1 MGIPKSLL
9 LIPLVLLIAA
19 GIYWLQREDP
29 VPVALFDVERGTVE
43 LIAANSRA
51 GTIRACQRSRLSM
64 PQGGRVE
71 RLLVSEGDRVKA
83 GQVLLELWHQDL
95 DVRVEQARATLRVR
109 QIEQQRS
116 CDNADLAQREYLRT
130 QPLAQRKLAS
140 AERLDQRETDA
151 RLGKLSCDQA
161 GATTDQA
168 SAELRL
174 QQIMLDESRLRA
186 PFAGIVAQ
194 INGEPGEFVTPSP
207 PGIPTPPAV
216 DLIDDSCLY
225 VRAPIDEIEAARLSV
240 GQPARISLDAF
251 RGQVF
256 PGRISRIA
264 AFVTEVEKQAR
275 TVDID
280 VLFAPLPESANFLV
294 GYSADVEIILDQR
307 ALATRIPTETLLDGN
322 RVLRYDP
329 KSGTLVEQKVTPGLS
344 NWNWIEVTDGL
355 DPGQRILQSLDREGV
370 GDGTKV
376 IPE

>member
-1 MGIPKSLL
+1 MNKSLL

-19 GIYWLQREDP
+19 GIYWFQREDP
-29 VPVALFDVERGTVE
+29 VPVTLFDVERGTVE

-51 GTIRACQRSRLSM
+51 GTIRACRRSRLSM

-95 DVRVEQARATLRVR
+95 DVQVEQAQAILRAR

-116 CDNADLAQREYLRT
+116 CDTAELANREYLRT
-130 QPLAQRKLAS
+130 QPLASRKLAS
-140 AERLDQRETDA
+140 AELLDQRETEA

-161 GATTDQA
+161 SAITDQA
-168 SAELRL
+168 SATLRL

-251 RGQVF
+251 RDRVF

-264 AFVTEVEKQAR
+264 AFVTELEKQAR

-280 VLFAPLPESANFLV
+280 VLFTPVPENANLLV
-294 GYSADVEIILDQR
+294 GYSADVEVILDQR
-307 ALATRIPTETLLDGN
+307 AMTTRIPTETLLDGN

-329 KSGTLVEQKVTPGLS
+329 RSATLVEQPVSLGLF
-344 NWNWIEVTDGL
+344 NWNWTEVTDGL
-355 DPGQRILQSLDREGV
+355 EPGQRILQSLDREGV
-370 GDGTKV
+370 GDGTEV
-376 IPE
+376 TPE

>member
-1 MGIPKSLL
+1 MKKNLL
-9 LIPLVLLIAA
+9 LIPLVLLLA
-19 GIYWLQREDP
+19 GGLYLFQREEP
-29 VPVALFDVERGTVE
+29 IPVALAEVGTGTVE

-51 GTIRACQRSRLSM
+51 GTIRACKRSRLSM

-95 DVRVEQARATLRVR
+95 DARIEQARAALRAR

-116 CDNADLAQREYLRT
+116 CDTAELANREYLRT
-130 QPLAQRKLAS
+130 QSLAHRQLAS
-140 AERLDQRETDA
+140 AEQLDQRETEA

-161 GATTDQA
+161 SAITDQA
-168 SAELRL
+168 SATLRL

-225 VRAPIDEIEAARLSV
+225 VRAPIDEIEAARLQV
-240 GQPARISLDAF
+240 GQPVRITLDAF
-251 RGQVF
+251 RGRVF
-256 PGRISRIA
+256 EGRLNRIA
-264 AFVTEVEKQAR
+264 PFVSELEKQAR
-275 TVDID
+275 TVDVD
-280 VLFAPLPESANFLV
+280 VLFTPAPENANLLV
-294 GYSADVEIILDQR
+294 GYSADIEVILASRD
-307 ALATRIPTETLLDGN
+307 AVPRIPTETLLEGN

-329 KSGTLVEQKVTPGLS
+329 DSQTLVDQAITSGLA
-344 NWNWIEVTDGL
+344 NWSWTEITAGL
-355 DPGQRILQSLDREGV
+355 APGQRILRSLDREGAQA
-370 GDGTKV
+370 DARV